1 VVEDVDKGEAIAK
14 LLDYAQRVAGT
25 HKDLAVLP
33 TGERPDGR
41 PVKNCRV
48 EGNTI
53 EFCIAGEPVLV
64 EVEVALLNPC
74 SRGED
79 HDVMG

>member
-1 VVEDVDKGEAIAK
+1 
-14 LLDYAQRVAGT
+14 
-25 HKDLAVLP
+25 
-33 TGERPDGR
+33 
-41 PVKNCRV
+41 VKNCRV